1 MKYAREVKVGVLAV
15 VCAGILYFGFNFL
28 KGVNIFSPTD
38 CYYGQF
44 ERSNGLTEQAPVYI
58 LGHQVGLVESIYY
71 DFTRVPA
78 FTVGVSIND
87 DITLPIGT
95 NMALVADGLLGGA
108 AIELILPEDTGVA
121 YKGGD
126 TLTTTIVPG
135 LMESL
140 QAGVLA
146 NLDSLLAETNVL
158 ISNLTS
164 EMEMGSLNATLRNI
178 EQITSDLKVS
188 GKDIRQFT
196 HGQLRHQVGLVESIN
211 YDFTRV
217 PAFTVGVSINDD
229 ITLPIGTNMALVA
242 DGLLGGAAIELILP
256 EDTGVAYKGGDTL
269 TTTIVPGLMES
280 LQAGVLA
287 NLDSLLAETNV
298 LISNLTS
305 EMEMGSLNATLR
317 NIEQITSD
325 LKVSGKDIRQ
335 FTHGQLPSI
344 IARIDTTI
352 AELQVIVTNVKDAN
366 VQNTV
371 EDLNET
377 IRLLNELLQSEDGT
391 LGLLLNDTELHDNL
405 NAALKNLDKAVLNV
419 DSVVMSIK
427 EQPFIKKR
435 IPKN

>member
-58 LGHQVGLVESIYY
+58 LGHKVGLVESINY
-71 DFTRVPA
+71 DFTRTPA

-95 NMALVADGLLGGA
+95 HMALVADGLLGGA
-108 AIELILPEDTGVA
+108 AIELL
-121 YKGGD
+121 
-126 TLTTTIVPG
+126 
-135 LMESL
+135 
-140 QAGVLA
+140 
-146 NLDSLLAETNVL
+146 
-158 ISNLTS
+158 
-164 EMEMGSLNATLRNI
+164 
-178 EQITSDLKVS
+178 
-188 GKDIRQFT
+188 
-196 HGQLRHQVGLVESIN
+196 
-211 YDFTRV
+211 
-217 PAFTVGVSINDD
+217 
-229 ITLPIGTNMALVA
+229 
-242 DGLLGGAAIELILP
+242 LP

-335 FTHGQLPSI
+335 FTHGQLPGI

-405 NAALKNLDKAVLNV
+405 NTALKNLDKAVLNV

>member
-58 LGHQVGLVESIYY
+58 LGHQVGLVSSIMY
-71 DFTRVPA
+71 DFMRTPA
-78 FTVGVSIND
+78 FTIGVHIND
-87 DITLPIGT
+87 DILLPEGT
-95 NMALVADGLLGGA
+95 QMALVADGLLGGA
-108 AIELILPEDTGVA
+108 AIELLLSEHTGVA
-121 YKGGD
+121 HKGGD
-126 TLTTTIVPG
+126 TLSTTVVPG
-135 LMESL
+135 LVESL

-146 NLDSLLAETNVL
+146 NLDSLLAETNTL
-158 ISNLTS
+158 ISNLT
-164 EMEMGSLNATLRNI
+164 N
-178 EQITSDLKVS
+178 
-188 GKDIRQFT
+188 
-196 HGQLRHQVGLVESIN
+196 
-211 YDFTRV
+211 
-217 PAFTVGVSINDD
+217 
-229 ITLPIGTNMALVA
+229 
-242 DGLLGGAAIELILP
+242 
-256 EDTGVAYKGGDTL
+256 
-269 TTTIVPGLMES
+269 
-280 LQAGVLA
+280 
-287 NLDSLLAETNV
+287 
-298 LISNLTS
+298 

-344 IARIDTTI
+344 IAKIDTTI
-352 AELQVIVTNVKDAN
+352 ADLQGIVSNVKDAN

-371 EDLNET
+371 ENLNET
-377 IRLLNELLQSEDGT
+377 IKVLNDLLQSEDGT

-405 NAALKNLDKAVLNV
+405 NTALKNLDKAVLNV

-435 IPKN
+435 MPKN